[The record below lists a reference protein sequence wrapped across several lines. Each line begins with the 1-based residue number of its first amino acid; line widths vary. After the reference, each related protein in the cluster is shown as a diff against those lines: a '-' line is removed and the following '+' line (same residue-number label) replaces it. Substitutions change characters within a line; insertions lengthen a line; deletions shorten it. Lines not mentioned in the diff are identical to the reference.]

1 MKKYKKNDTITL
13 PDNQKEVMIKFLKKT
28 GLFIGKN
35 KIIPKY
41 SINISSKDKISLL
54 EQLSNLL
61 NSGIPLMN
69 SFKIIMY
76 QSKDKKFKILVK
88 TFIQML
94 NKWDSLKDVFWK
106 YPHIFNIFDISIIEM
121 WEITWKLGNAI
132 ETIKIK
138 EEKSRELKSKILWA
152 LIYPI
157 VIIFLSL
164 GMILVFMI
172 YVIPKIT
179 DMYKDAKVNLP
190 SLTQYVINISNFLQE
205 NIIYI
210 IIWII
215 IFIILFSIFK
225 KHKKTKI
232 YYDTFILHIPI
243 FWPLIK
249 KKILSL
255 FTSSLGIL
263 LTSWVIINQS
273 LTISSKALEN
283 DYYEKELKKIINSV
297 SRWKSLS
304 SCMWIDEIQSGKENF
319 LFPIEMASVI
329 KIWEETW
336 KLSELLTKVSI
347 KYNKQIDTIVKNMQT
362 AIEPLVIVIVWWI
375 IWTLIMAIM
384 LPFFNMVNVI

>member
-1 MKKYKKNDTITL
+1 MN
-13 PDNQKEVMIKFLKKT
+13 KFLDKIKWIIASSSIKT
-28 GLFIGKN
+28 NYNIT
-35 KIIPKY
+35 
-41 SINISSKDKISLL
+41 ISSKDKINLL

-76 QSKDKKFKILVK
+76 QTRNKKIKLLYK
-88 TFIQML
+88 TMIDNL
-94 NKWDSLKDVFWK
+94 NKWDSLKEVFQK
-106 YPHIFNIFDISIIEM
+106 YKNIFNIFDLSIIEM
-121 WEITWKLGNAI
+121 WELTWKLWDSI

-138 EEKSRELKSKILWA
+138 EEKSKELKSKIIWA
-152 LIYPI
+152 LIYPMVI
-157 VIIFLSL
+157 VTLSI

-190 SLTQYVINISNFLQE
+190 SLTQHVINISDFLQKNVFE
-205 NIIYI
+205 I

-215 IFIILFSIFK
+215 LFIVIFITFK
-225 KHKKTKI
+225 KHPKTKI
-232 YYDTFILHIPI
+232 YFDRVILHLPI
-243 FWPLIK
+243 FWPLIQ

-255 FTSSLGIL
+255 FTWSLSIL
-263 LTSWVIINQS
+263 LSSWVIINKS
-273 LTISSKALEN
+273 LEISSRALDN
-283 DYYEKELKKIINSV
+283 DYYEKELKKMISNV
-297 SRWKSLS
+297 SMWKTLS
-304 SCMWIDEIQSGKENF
+304 WCMWIDEIQTWKENF
-319 LFPIEMASVI
+319 LFPIELASVV

-336 KLSELLTKVSI
+336 KLAHLLKRISE
-347 KYNKQIDTIVKNMQT
+347 KYNKQIDELVKWMQT